1 VKHQYIQL
9 VKLIYERRALR
20 FETTSTP
27 EQTNPKNPIILLP
40 ENVQS
45 TPKKNPDNPKNPIIL
60 LPENVQST
68 PQEHNPATRKRAEH
82 VKKT

>member
-1 VKHQYIQL
+1 VQ
-9 VKLIYERRALR
+9 
-20 FETTSTP
+20 STP
-27 EQTNPKNPIILLP
+27 KKNPDNPKNPIILLP

-68 PQEHNPATRKRAEH
+68 PQEHNPASAKH
-82 VKKT
+82 VPKTQSC